1 MLFGKDRWGCS
12 PENQLGNGSAATCLT
27 YLAFALSSKKLGIAI
42 PLGDGA
48 FLLLLT
54 VIGIFGKLYKN
65 LNSRRARPAQIFAP
79 ARD

>member
-1 MLFGKDRWGCS
+1 MGLQSRK
-12 PENQLGNGSAATCLT
+12 SARQRQCR
-27 YLAFALSSKKLGIAI
+27 YLLDVSRFSLSSKKLGIAI
-42 PLGDGA
+42 PLGDGV